1 MSESNTAEATKG
13 LVQEIETRFTPE
25 QIRTRRKRD
34 VALGYRL
41 FASQRWGDTGDGH
54 VSGRDPERTDCF
66 WLLREGVSFHAAHV
80 DELVL
85 VGPDG
90 EIVEGPA
97 KSQINEAAYFIH
109 HPILEA
115 RPDLVSAAHVH
126 TGWGTPFSAERRP
139 ILPITQESCLYFE
152 DHALFD
158 DEEVQ
163 VQDTAGGKRIAAAM
177 GANRAVILA
186 NHGLLTG
193 GRTVAEAVGS
203 FISLERVCE
212 AHMKARDAKPISAAG
227 ARYAKADLVRLGAGR
242 GQFRSLIAR
251 HVGAPEIVES

>member
-1 MSESNTAEATKG
+1 M
-13 LVQEIETRFTPE
+13 
-25 QIRTRRKRD
+25 
-34 VALGYRL
+34 ALGYRL
-41 FASQRWGDTGDGH
+41 FASQKWGDTGDGH

-126 TGWGTPFSAERRP
+126 TGWGTPFSAERRRSRASTLK
-139 ILPITQESCLYFE
+139 IMRSLTTKRYRSKTLRAESE
-152 DHALFD
+152 
-158 DEEVQ
+158 
-163 VQDTAGGKRIAAAM
+163 
-177 GANRAVILA
+177 
-186 NHGLLTG
+186 LLRRWV
-193 GRTVAEAVGS
+193 RTV
-203 FISLERVCE
+203 R
-212 AHMKARDAKPISAAG
+212 
-227 ARYAKADLVRLGAGR
+227 
-242 GQFRSLIAR
+242 
-251 HVGAPEIVES
+251 

>member
-1 MSESNTAEATKG
+1 MSGSNSATASGELG
-13 LVQEIETRFTPE
+13 QEIESRFTPE
-25 QIRTRRKRD
+25 QIRARRKRD
-34 VALGYRL
+34 IALGYRL

-54 VSGRDPERTDCF
+54 ISGRDPERRDCF
-66 WLLREGVSFHAAHV
+66 WLLREGVSFHEACV

-85 VGPDG
+85 VGPEG
-90 EIVEGPA
+90 AIVEGP
-97 KSQINEAAYFIH
+97 SSSRINEAAYFIH
-109 HPILEA
+109 HPVLAA

-126 TGWGTPFSAERRP
+126 TGWGTPFAAERRE
-139 ILPITQESCLYFE
+139 ILPITQEACLYFE

-163 VQDTAGGKRIAAAM
+163 VQDTAGGGRIAAAM
-177 GANRAVILA
+177 GTNRAVILA

-212 AHMKARDAKPISAAG
+212 AHMKAREAKPISAEG
-227 ARYAKADLVRLGAGR
+227 ARYAKADLVRLGGGR

-251 HVGAPEIVES
+251 HVGDPGVVES